1 MQHSISLKKRLLTLL
16 IAAGFLLGS
25 VFAAGSE
32 TSAATSRLKVSPT
45 KKTIYVGKAT
55 TLKANKKVRWSV
67 YKGKKYV
74 KIVSK
79 SKYAKKIIVKGLR
92 NGTSYIK
99 AKYGKKIKK
108 VKITVK
114 KKTVASNV
122 PTKITLAAT
131 QNSIGVGDHCSVYVK
146 SVSPST
152 ASKAVTYSSSNEKV
166 ATVSRSGL
174 ISGVKDGTVTITATS
189 TKNNARKATIK
200 ITVLKTL
207 RGTVKLTASLSNE
220 EKCPKGKVARL
231 WIPVPVSNTQQNTPQ
246 K

>member
-79 SKYAKKIIVKGLR
+79 SKYAKKITIKGLR

-99 AKYGKKIKK
+99 AKYGKKNKK
-108 VKITVK
+108 
-114 KKTVASNV
+114 S
-122 PTKITLAAT
+122 
-131 QNSIGVGDHCSVYVK
+131 
-146 SVSPST
+146 
-152 ASKAVTYSSSNEKV
+152 
-166 ATVSRSGL
+166 
-174 ISGVKDGTVTITATS
+174 
-189 TKNNARKATIK
+189 
-200 ITVLKTL
+200 
-207 RGTVKLTASLSNE
+207 
-220 EKCPKGKVARL
+220 
-231 WIPVPVSNTQQNTPQ
+231 
-246 K
+246 